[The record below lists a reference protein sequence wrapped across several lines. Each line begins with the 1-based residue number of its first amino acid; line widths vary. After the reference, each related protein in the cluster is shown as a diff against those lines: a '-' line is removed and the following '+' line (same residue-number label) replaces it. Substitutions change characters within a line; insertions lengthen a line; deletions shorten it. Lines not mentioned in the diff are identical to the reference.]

1 MSVHRL
7 YGELAASFV
16 RYTAP
21 DGLCAI
27 AGADLDIFPAS
38 CFEGACAMLR
48 KLRVAYHPG
57 LDGPGVYSASNSTK
71 LAIDANRVAQFVT
84 DLSRTGEIPLPPI
97 DEVLAAWVSRAANP
111 GHVWVRRDPFVPHA
125 DSKPVIALLVELGYA
140 KAYGDSVLWTDKM
153 APAMGLWWDEN
164 NLSHE
169 EAEEREIDLDMRKA
183 LASIPEDVRHMALR
197 DNVIGVLKALQA
209 RWVDGAWL
217 ADADTERPLWAVPHL
232 VAAKR
237 LVELVQDAGA
247 VSVTDLN

>member
-1 MSVHRL
+1 
-7 YGELAASFV
+7 
-16 RYTAP
+16 
-21 DGLCAI
+21 
-27 AGADLDIFPAS
+27 
-38 CFEGACAMLR
+38 
-48 KLRVAYHPG
+48 
-57 LDGPGVYSASNSTK
+57 
-71 LAIDANRVAQFVT
+71 
-84 DLSRTGEIPLPPI
+84 
-97 DEVLAAWVSRAANP
+97 
-111 GHVWVRRDPFVPHA
+111 VRRDPFVPHA

-169 EAEEREIDLDMRKA
+169 EAEERETDLEMRKA

-217 ADADTERPLWAVPHL
+217 ADADTERPWLPWCSAIRL

-237 LVELVQDAGA
+237 LVELVQAAGA
-247 VSVTDLN
+247 ASVTDLN